1 VFGVGFGAVLV
12 AVIEGL
18 PGCLGGASWN
28 GSLGMKYGPERRHP
42 VADHHGQTYNQD
54 SMVGTLG
61 RFSIQGLFFDAVAK
75 GVHPV
80 VSLSRTAQVGR

>member
-1 VFGVGFGAVLV
+1 MGVGAVLV

-42 VADHHGQTYNQD
+42 LADHHGQTYNQD

-61 RFSIQGLFFDAVAK
+61 RFSIEGLFFDAVAK